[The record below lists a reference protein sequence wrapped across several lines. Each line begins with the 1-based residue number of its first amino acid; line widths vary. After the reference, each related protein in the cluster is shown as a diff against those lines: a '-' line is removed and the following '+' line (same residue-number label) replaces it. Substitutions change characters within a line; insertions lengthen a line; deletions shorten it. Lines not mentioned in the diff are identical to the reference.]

1 MGKHQDAANLD
12 RKVLRED
19 LTHKRMWLISNALYE
34 IGWNEMEQ
42 ENQIKRRSNKEKMT
56 EILNQCAILSHF
68 YGQTVY
74 EDFYKDKLYQL

>member
-1 MGKHQDAANLD
+1 
-12 RKVLRED
+12 
-19 LTHKRMWLISNALYE
+19 
-34 IGWNEMEQ
+34 MEQ